1 MTVAIQVSGRTS
13 CLTSSPLVLNTIKYS
28 INQFELLEVVDE
40 PCVEWI
46 SFKLF
51 FRWLSVFLY
60 LTYIL
65 TSAKLDAAGHRWID
79 ALTSYNFNSMYIS
92 GSSNAYADGLSR
104 LPVEVV
110 MVLFSDSPFQIKEF

>member
-13 CLTSSPLVLNTIKYS
+13 CLTSSPLVLITMKYS

-51 FRWLSVFLY
+51 FRWLSMFLY
-60 LTYIL
+60 PIPGMSIL
-65 TSAKLDAAGHRWID
+65 
-79 ALTSYNFNSMYIS
+79 SYNCH
-92 GSSNAYADGLSR
+92 SS
-104 LPVEVV
+104 V
-110 MVLFSDSPFQIKEF
+110 